1 VGAHLLQGTAA
12 MSINWPAWI
21 GAFADPAR
29 SKVIGKMAFTTLPS
43 GDKPGQAEIGN
54 WLLAIPKD
62 SKNVDAAMD
71 FLIWATSAEQ
81 MKLSAQR
88 GNPPTRISVFKDP
101 DLIARY
107 PTYPAQLRSL
117 ESSRPRPRTPQWNEI
132 ENAFGIFL
140 SKANSG
146 ELTAEDAMNQAN
158 AEIEKILQR
167 Q

>member
-1 VGAHLLQGTAA
+1 
-12 MSINWPAWI
+12 
-21 GAFADPAR
+21 
-29 SKVIGKMAFTTLPS
+29 
-43 GDKPGQAEIGN
+43 
-54 WLLAIPKD
+54 
-62 SKNVDAAMD
+62 
-71 FLIWATSAEQ
+71 
-81 MKLSAQR
+81 
-88 GNPPTRISVFKDP
+88 
-101 DLIARY
+101 LIALY
-107 PTYPAQLRSL
+107 STYPAQLRSL